1 MNSKSLWRASLPL
14 LLLAVM
20 APASASDAPDSDYVV
35 LKGDSSVGKSALDE
49 AIAPLFDNSE
59 LGLTQSVLVMHKG
72 EVLAERYGDGI
83 HSQTKLLSRS
93 IAKAVTTVLVGLM
106 VSDGRLAL
114 DSPVPLAAWNQ
125 PGDPRGLITLRHLL
139 TMSSGLQHRE
149 MGEPLATADSVR
161 MLFTDG
167 AQDMAAFA
175 EAKPVADRP
184 GSRFTYSTADTM
196 IVSDLMTRMLTDR
209 NDPQARRDAMEEYIE
224 GRLAAP
230 VGLPSLTAEYDAR
243 GTMIGGAMMHMTTRD
258 YARFGQFLMQ
268 KGRIDGKQI
277 VSPRWVE
284 FMTRPSRRNPA
295 YGGGLWLNRE
305 GVEGEDNP
313 LFPGKGPRSL
323 FACVGHNGQYIIVS
337 PAQGLVIVRMGVTT
351 KDDRPALAN
360 ALAELV
366 ALFPSG

>member
-149 MGEPLATADSVR
+149 MGEPLA
-161 MLFTDG
+161 
-167 AQDMAAFA
+167 
-175 EAKPVADRP
+175 
-184 GSRFTYSTADTM
+184 TADTM